1 MAATA
6 WQTQMQE
13 LDQQIL
19 QLFAEKL
26 TVAQQAF
33 QQTKTPQ
40 LSVTQANQI
49 KEFPAQYQQYLAA
62 LVEDLQIITHQYQAH
77 LLQNSQSQ

>member
-1 MAATA
+1 MAAMA

-26 TVAQQAF
+26 TVEQQAF

-40 LSVTQANQI
+40 LSVTQANQ
-49 KEFPAQYQQYLAA
+49 
-62 LVEDLQIITHQYQAH
+62 
-77 LLQNSQSQ
+77 

>member
-26 TVAQQAF
+26 TVAHQTF
-33 QQTKTPQ
+33 QQTTTPQ
-40 LSVTQANQI
+40 LSVTKANQI

-62 LVEDLQIITHQYQAH
+62 LAEDLQIITHQYQAH
-77 LLQNSQSQ
+77 LLKNYQIQ

>member
-33 QQTKTPQ
+33 QQTKTTQ

-49 KEFPAQYQQYLAA
+49 KEFPAQYQHYLAA
-62 LVEDLQIITHQYQAH
+62 LAEELQIITHQNQAH
-77 LLQNSQSQ
+77 LLKNSQSQ